1 MSNEERPLPTS
12 DEVNSWLTERR
23 NWGRWGD
30 DDSRGA
36 VNLITDEKRLAAF
49 GLVQQARVVSISRE
63 YPKNPG
69 PTNPVPAQHFMRRNV
84 REPGGGSV
92 VDYYGFI
99 YHGYTHTHLDA
110 LCHVWDKNGA
120 WQGRDPDEFITG
132 EGVTHAD
139 VTAWDTGIITRG
151 VLLDVPRHRGTEYVT
166 VDRPVHGWEL
176 EEIAEAQGVSVG
188 SGDALLVYSGREAYQ
203 ADNPDQFLGDA
214 GSAVP
219 GLHASCL
226 PFVRDHDVALLG
238 WDMMDAK
245 PNEYDSPWAMH
256 GVIYAYGVPLL
267 DNALLQPLADVCAEQ
282 GRHEFL
288 LMISPLKVVG
298 GNGQPGQP
306 ARHLLDAAN
315 SHPGPLLLG
324 ERVAGR
330 CAPGE
335 LVPVAAS
342 PPHPRPLPPGERGPV
357 GAPSGLRGE
366 QQQGRGGGAPTE
378 RKSEGGWVGRVAL
391 RGLPAST

>member
-12 DEVNSWLTERR
+12 EEVDSWLTDRR

-30 DDSRGA
+30 DDNRGA
-36 VNLITDEKRLAAF
+36 VNLITDAKRLAAF

-84 REPGGGSV
+84 REAGGGSV

-120 WQGRDPDEFITG
+120 WQGHNPDDFITG

-151 VLLDVPRHRGTEYVT
+151 VLLDVPRHRGTAYVT
-166 VDRPVHGWEL
+166 PDRPVHGWEL
-176 EEIAEAQGVSVG
+176 EEIAEAQGVSMEP
-188 SGDALLVYSGREAYQ
+188 GDALLVYSGREAYQ
-203 ADNPDQFLGDA
+203 ADHPDQFLGEA
-214 GSAVP
+214 GSEAP
-219 GLHASCL
+219 GLHTSCL
-226 PFVRDHDVALLG
+226 PFVRDNDVSLLG

-245 PNEYDSPWAMH
+245 PNEYGIPWAMH

-267 DNALLQPLADVCAEQ
+267 DNALLEPLADTCAEE

-298 GNGQPGQP
+298 GTGSPVN
-306 ARHLLDAAN
+306 
-315 SHPGPLLLG
+315 PLA
-324 ERVAGR
+324 VF
-330 CAPGE
+330 
-335 LVPVAAS
+335 
-342 PPHPRPLPPGERGPV
+342 
-357 GAPSGLRGE
+357 
-366 QQQGRGGGAPTE
+366 
-378 RKSEGGWVGRVAL
+378 
-391 RGLPAST
+391 

>member
-1 MSNEERPLPTS
+1 MSNEERPLPTT

-69 PTNPVPAQHFMRRNV
+69 PTNPVPAQHFLRRNA
-84 REPGGGSV
+84 REPEGGSV

-99 YHGYTHTHLDA
+99 FHGHTHTHLDA
-110 LCHVWDKNGA
+110 LSHVWDKNGA
-120 WQGRDPDEFITG
+120 WQGRNPDEFITG
-132 EGVTHAD
+132 EGVTYAD

-151 VLLDVPRHRGTEYVT
+151 VLLDVPRHRGTAYVT
-166 VDRPVHGWEL
+166 PDRPVHGWEL

-203 ADNPDQFLGDA
+203 ADNPEQFLGEA
-214 GSAVP
+214 GSTTP

-226 PFVRDHDVALLG
+226 PFVRDNDVSLLG

-245 PNEYDSPWAMH
+245 PNEYGIPWAMH

-267 DNALLQPLADVCAEQ
+267 DNSLLQPLAEACAEE
-282 GRHEFL
+282 GRYEFL
-288 LMISPLKVVG
+288 LIIAPLKVVG
-298 GNGQPGQP
+298 GTGSPVN
-306 ARHLLDAAN
+306 
-315 SHPGPLLLG
+315 PL
-324 ERVAGR
+324 AIF
-330 CAPGE
+330 
-335 LVPVAAS
+335 
-342 PPHPRPLPPGERGPV
+342 
-357 GAPSGLRGE
+357 
-366 QQQGRGGGAPTE
+366 
-378 RKSEGGWVGRVAL
+378 
-391 RGLPAST
+391 

>member
-1 MSNEERPLPTS
+1 MSNEERPLPTT

-49 GLVQQARVVSISRE
+49 GTGAAGARRLDQPRVPEEPRADQ
-63 YPKNPG
+63 PG
-69 PTNPVPAQHFMRRNV
+69 ARAALHAPQRARAR
-84 REPGGGSV
+84 GGSV

-176 EEIAEAQGVSVG
+176 EEIAEAQ
-188 SGDALLVYSGREAYQ
+188 A
-203 ADNPDQFLGDA
+203 
-214 GSAVP
+214 
-219 GLHASCL
+219 
-226 PFVRDHDVALLG
+226 
-238 WDMMDAK
+238 
-245 PNEYDSPWAMH
+245 
-256 GVIYAYGVPLL
+256 
-267 DNALLQPLADVCAEQ
+267 
-282 GRHEFL
+282 
-288 LMISPLKVVG
+288 
-298 GNGQPGQP
+298 
-306 ARHLLDAAN
+306 
-315 SHPGPLLLG
+315 
-324 ERVAGR
+324 
-330 CAPGE
+330 
-335 LVPVAAS
+335 
-342 PPHPRPLPPGERGPV
+342 
-357 GAPSGLRGE
+357 
-366 QQQGRGGGAPTE
+366 
-378 RKSEGGWVGRVAL
+378 
-391 RGLPAST
+391 